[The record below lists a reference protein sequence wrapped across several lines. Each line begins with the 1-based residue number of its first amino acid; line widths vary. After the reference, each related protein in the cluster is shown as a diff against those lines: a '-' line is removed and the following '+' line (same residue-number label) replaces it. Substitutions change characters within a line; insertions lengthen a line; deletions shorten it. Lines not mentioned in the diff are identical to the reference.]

1 MSYYDD
7 RNDADTS
14 SSSRAAPRRWDEA
27 SFRFASPRMASYAG
41 QLQRDTRGQV
51 EAVDS
56 VPTTSSIHSAVSTTV
71 TDGLTLSHSM
81 HAEMLRSQD
90 QADLEAKISVST
102 SISGARFTKYLTIY
116 HKIILS
122 LS

>member
-1 MSYYDD
+1 MTTVTTPTP
-7 RNDADTS
+7 AAAA
-14 SSSRAAPRRWDEA
+14 AAPRRWDEA
-27 SFRFASPRMASYAG
+27 SFRFARPRMASYAG

-116 HKIILS
+116 HEIVLS
-122 LS
+122 LL